1 MAYPPNTGYFDQLHS
16 PYAEQIPNSIYPI
29 QPLER
34 ALNFPNAPIETNPR
48 FIPQPPYQHSPA
60 TMNMWNGMQGVHNPE
75 PEPPVPPPHRS
86 LPQPL
91 PQRIPNPPWPDPP
104 VMQDLPGIPNV
115 PNQGMPQLP
124 SLQSQF
130 NNPGNMAMPAGSM
143 QSPFPGANQPMARP
157 SGRPKLPDPPQPPR
171 QQQGTPPQR
180 GPFGQPFGER
190 QY

>member
-48 FIPQPPYQHSPA
+48 FIPQPPYQHSQSA
-60 TMNMWNGMQGVHNPE
+60 MDFMDAMRGE
-75 PEPPVPPPHRS
+75 PKPIGPR
-86 LPQPL
+86 
-91 PQRIPNPPWPDPP
+91 PQRPIPPMDSPIGNPPRPPFPNPPI
-104 VMQDLPGIPNV
+104 MQGLPG
-115 PNQGMPQLP
+115 
-124 SLQSQF
+124 LQAQF

-143 QSPFPGANQPMARP
+143 QSPFPGGNQPMARP

-180 GPFGQPFGER
+180 GPFGQTFGER

>member
-1 MAYPPNTGYFDQLHS
+1 MAYPPNTGNFDHVRYPIREQL
-16 PYAEQIPNSIYPI
+16 PNTIFPI

-34 ALNFPNAPIETNPR
+34 ALNFPGAPIQTNPR
-48 FIPQPPYQHSPA
+48 LIPQPPYQHSQA
-60 TMNMWNGMQGVHNPE
+60 TMDMWDAMQGQH
-75 PEPPVPPPHRS
+75 
-86 LPQPL
+86 PQPW
-91 PQRIPNPPWPDPP
+91 PNPPIPRLGPENPPVEDPPFPP
-104 VMQDLPGIPNV
+104 VMQDLPGISNV
-115 PNQGMPQLP
+115 PNQGMPRLP

-143 QSPFPGANQPMARP
+143 QSPFPGGNQPMARP